1 MQTKYLLSFLS
12 AAKARSISKASISLN
27 YAQSTIYEHISSLEN
42 ELGTELYKRT
52 SRGLELTDAG
62 RLLSVSAEKIIELW
76 EMCGSEITGARNGQI
91 RICASESISKYYLYG
106 LLSEF
111 MRKCP
116 DVGIDFNLV
125 PGAVS
130 VERIISGTC
139 DIALH
144 FGVTPP
150 IKGVAATKLF
160 SANMIFAVHP
170 AHSFARCRKRP
181 GTIQREILVS
191 NLDAGYIMD
200 MLKKAGLEF
209 DKLFSSYIRAG
220 GVDLAKSFALDRNG
234 VTLLPEMA
242 LRGEIEDGKL
252 CPVDWLD
259 AGITQDAYML
269 TPEKKF
275 FPQHVR
281 ELAALAIE
289 RCKASPPDLPDSLA
303 RH

>member
-1 MQTKYLLSFLS
+1 MQTKHLLSFLS
-12 AAKARSISKASISLN
+12 AAKARSISKASIRLN
-27 YAQSTIYEHISSLEN
+27 YAQSTIYEHISSLEE

-52 SRGLELTDAG
+52 SKGLELTDAG
-62 RLLSVSAEKIIELW
+62 TLLAGYAEKIIELW
-76 EMCGSEITGARNGQI
+76 EMCGAEITGARDGQI

-111 MRKCP
+111 MRKYP
-116 DVGIDFNLV
+116 GARIDFSLV

-130 VERIISGTC
+130 VERIASGLC

-150 IKGVAATKLF
+150 IKGIAATKLF
-160 SANMIFAVHP
+160 SARMVFAAHP
-170 AHSFARCRKRP
+170 EHSFARCKQMP
-181 GTIQREILVS
+181 GTVQREILVS
-191 NLDAGYIMD
+191 NLDEGYIMD
-200 MLKKAGLEF
+200 MLEKAGLEF
-209 DKLFSSYIRAG
+209 DKLFSSYIRVG

-242 LRGEIEDGKL
+242 LRGEIEDGTL
-252 CPVDWLD
+252 CPVGWLG

-281 ELAALAIE
+281 ELAALVIE
-289 RCKASPPDLPDSLA
+289 RCKA
-303 RH
+303 

>member
-1 MQTKYLLSFLS
+1 MQTKHLLSFLS

-27 YAQSTIYEHISSLEN
+27 YSQSTIYEHISSLEN
-42 ELGTELYKRT
+42 ELGAELYKRT
-52 SRGLELTDAG
+52 SKGLELTDAG
-62 RLLSVSAEKIIELW
+62 TLLAGYAEKIIELW
-76 EMCGSEITGARNGQI
+76 EMCGAEITGARDGQI
-91 RICASESISKYYLYG
+91 RICASESISKYYFYG

-111 MRKCP
+111 MKKYP
-116 DVGIDFNLV
+116 EAGIDFSLV

-130 VERIISGTC
+130 VERIASGLC

-150 IKGVAATKLF
+150 IKGIAATKLF
-160 SANMIFAVHP
+160 SVDMVFAVHP
-170 AHSFARCRKRP
+170 EHSFARCKKRP

-200 MLKKAGLEF
+200 MLEKAGLEF
-209 DKLFSSYIRAG
+209 DKLFSSYVRVG

-242 LRGEIEDGKL
+242 LRGEIEDGTL
-252 CPVDWLD
+252 CPVGWLD

-269 TPEKKF
+269 TPDKKF

-281 ELAALAIE
+281 ELAAMVIE
-289 RCKASPPDLPDSLA
+289 RCKA
-303 RH
+303 

>member
-1 MQTKYLLSFLS
+1 MAGEHAMQTKHLLSFLS

-27 YAQSTIYEHISSLEN
+27 YAQSTIYEHISSLED
-42 ELGTELYKRT
+42 ELGTELYRRT
-52 SRGLELTDAG
+52 SKGLQLTDAG
-62 RLLSVSAEKIIELW
+62 TLLVGYAEKIIEMW
-76 EMCGSEITGARNGQI
+76 EMCGAEITGARGGQV

-111 MRKCP
+111 MRKYP
-116 DVGIDFNLV
+116 EAGIDFSLV

-130 VERIISGTC
+130 VERLASGSC

-150 IKGVAATKLF
+150 IRGVAATKLF
-160 SANMIFAVHP
+160 SADMVFAAHP
-170 AHSFARCRKRP
+170 EHSFSRCKQRP
-181 GTIQREILVS
+181 ATIRREILVS
-191 NLDAGYIMD
+191 NLDEGYIMD
-200 MLKKAGLEF
+200 MLERAGLEF
-209 DKLFSSYIRAG
+209 NGLFSSYIRVG

-242 LRGEIEDGKL
+242 LHAEMEAGTL
-252 CPVDWLD
+252 CPVGWLD

-281 ELAALAIE
+281 ELAALVIE
-289 RCKASPPDLPDSLA
+289 HCKA
-303 RH
+303 

>member
-1 MQTKYLLSFLS
+1 MQTKHLLSFLS

-27 YAQSTIYEHISSLEN
+27 YAQSTIYEHISSLED

-52 SRGLELTDAG
+52 SKGLELTDEG
-62 RLLSVSAEKIIELW
+62 RLLTGYAEKIIELW
-76 EMCGSEITGARNGQI
+76 EMCGAEISGARDGQI

-111 MRKCP
+111 MKKCP
-116 DVGIDFNLV
+116 GARIDFSLV

-130 VERIISGTC
+130 VERIASGLC

-150 IKGVAATKLF
+150 IKGAVATKLF
-160 SANMIFAVHP
+160 SANMVFAAHP
-170 AHSFARCRKRP
+170 EHSFVRCKRRP

-191 NLDAGYIMD
+191 NLDEGYIMN
-200 MLKKAGLEF
+200 MLEMAGMEF
-209 DKLFSSYIRAG
+209 DKLFSSYIRVG

-234 VTLLPEMA
+234 VTLLPEIA
-242 LRGEIEDGKL
+242 LRCEIESGRL

-259 AGITQDAYML
+259 ADITQDAYML

-281 ELAALAIE
+281 ELAALVIE
-289 RCKASPPDLPDSLA
+289 RCKA
-303 RH
+303 